1 MADKFDFDF
10 SELTSLAADLG
21 QVPATAGRFI
31 NSAVQVTSGKI
42 AKAARS
48 KVGRRRHFKQ
58 AAAGI
63 DYEIKVFQGFG
74 VSVIQSEIGYD
85 KQKTDAAKLG
95 SLVEFGAPGAANAL
109 APGNELQTSL
119 HEQEEDFEVG
129 LSKAL
134 LDAERKAGFQ

>member
-63 DYEIKVFQGFG
+63 DYEIKVEASAAG
-74 VSVIQSEIGYD
+74 SSITSEIGYD
-85 KQKTDAAKLG
+85 KAKTDAAKLG
-95 SLVEFGAPGAANAL
+95 NLVEFGAPGAANAL
-109 APGNELQTSL
+109 APGNELVTSL
-119 HEQEEDFEVG
+119 QEQEGDFVRG
-129 LSKAL
+129 LLKATE
-134 LDAERKAGFQ
+134 DAERKAGL